1 MPFSQ
6 TVKETGQKKEE
17 VAVEFLD
24 FLFVYFVLFLFFPTK
39 ARFK

>member
-6 TVKETGQKKEE
+6 TVKETGQKEEE

-24 FLFVYFVLFLFFPTK
+24 FFVYFVLFLFFPTK